1 MSEKTKKHINCL
13 WNNIT
18 QANMQIN
25 ELSEKGQG
33 GARKLVDKIMVNY
46 LPSVMK
52 P

>member
-25 ELSEKGQG
+25 ELSEKGRG
-33 GARKLVDKIMVNY
+33 GQEN
-46 LPSVMK
+46 
-52 P
+52 